1 MAIAG
6 LADGLR
12 RWLREVV
19 GLKVQLAI
27 GELGDCGLAVV
38 PPWGSQPHG
47 RPTRSEPG
55 SSVSP
60 VERDAD
66 LEVAERI
73 DARCPRTES
82 RAASRAC
89 PRDSRRGAS
98 ARDREGSLVRCLDRS
113 PISAPGR
120 RCQCA
125 TSTGRARRQGRL
137 RTPPKVPRPAPS
149 PWDLIHSKSASHV
162 FPRPSYGPKWVTVTM
177 VPAGSSPAWMRDVPA
192 MAEATRMPHSKSTL
206 FPSIA

>member
-19 GLKVQLAI
+19 GLKIQLAI

-73 DARCPRTES
+73 DARCPRTA
-82 RAASRAC
+82 RGRVPVTLAAER
-89 PRDSRRGAS
+89 
-98 ARDREGSLVRCLDRS
+98 
-113 PISAPGR
+113 APGT
-120 RCQCA
+120 A
-125 TSTGRARRQGRL
+125 
-137 RTPPKVPRPAPS
+137 KVR
-149 PWDLIHSKSASHV
+149 
-162 FPRPSYGPKWVTVTM
+162 
-177 VPAGSSPAWMRDVPA
+177 
-192 MAEATRMPHSKSTL
+192 
-206 FPSIA
+206 